1 MIYIT
6 SYVFFWIVSLIYALL
21 NKGNGESFV
30 YNLFMIQLIGNI
42 SFFGIFN
49 FIGHVLMRK
58 KVAKSIG
65 WVSNGF
71 QVELGF
77 VSLGIG
83 LCGIL
88 SYWFRDGFWLSTL
101 IPITIF
107 LIGAA
112 FLHIKEMIKENNF
125 NSGNVLII
133 IPDLLIPMTLWIL
146 FFLSI

>member
-1 MIYIT
+1 
-6 SYVFFWIVSLIYALL
+6 
-21 NKGNGESFV
+21 
-30 YNLFMIQLIGNI
+30 
-42 SFFGIFN
+42 
-49 FIGHVLMRK
+49 MRK

-112 FLHIKEMIKENNF
+112 FLHIKEMIIQ
-125 NSGNVLII
+125 S
-133 IPDLLIPMTLWIL
+133 
-146 FFLSI
+146 